1 MPYKDEWRMFGYVS
15 FLVSFALVFFLTEC
29 YKKYRSD
36 LQCITRVIQRINEVS
51 ATSRIIFKKE
61 IQYSETIVRLLN
73 ATHHLF
79 FYELANVHPNVWR
92 ESVVTKNPL
101 LTSDEFEALKSL
113 PDSWYYICLCWIIDA
128 METFFLDIVKNESES
143 TAIIVS
149 KSYQQMLDRVL
160 QLRAEL
166 AQIGA
171 NEDCEK
177 IPFAYYHLLTVIIY
191 IYLLGLG
198 FFASSKIQDSINPF
212 YLILYVVICMG
223 FLSLFY
229 ISLEL
234 ADPFG
239 SDDCDIKVPVLL
251 NGCIEGTEILMC
263 DESILKKWSSL
274 SATKA
279 SDYTKQSSFM
289 KQCHQ
294 MIKEKRDEQ
303 EQKWDEQL
311 LRPSE
316 FARSLGTLF
325 VEPKDH

>member
-1 MPYKDEWRMFGYVS
+1 MSKKNKIEASDAFKDEWRMFGYVS

-73 ATHHLF
+73 SHHLF

-177 IPFAYYHLLTVIIY
+177 IPFAYY
-191 IYLLGLG
+191 
-198 FFASSKIQDSINPF
+198 NPF